1 MENSKLT
8 GKKNT
13 LISLSGKEPSFG
25 SRRNTEGNGEQTT
38 QMRRTFEKK
47 EIIKLPIL
55 AGNYHTY

>member
-1 MENSKLT
+1 MCR
-8 GKKNT
+8 
-13 LISLSGKEPSFG
+13 GKEPSFG